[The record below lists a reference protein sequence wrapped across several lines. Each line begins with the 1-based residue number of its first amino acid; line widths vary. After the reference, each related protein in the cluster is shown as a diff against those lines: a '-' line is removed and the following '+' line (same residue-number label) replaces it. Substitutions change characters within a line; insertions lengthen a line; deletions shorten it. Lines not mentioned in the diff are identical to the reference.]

1 MSKNSFKDKLKE
13 IFIKEL
19 KIKVN
24 EKNKINDFEE
34 WDSLANFNILLSCEK
49 NFKVKFSPKEF
60 NKLNSFKEILKVV
73 KYKKEL
79 K

>member
-24 EKNKINDFEE
+24 KKNKINDFEE

-49 NFKVKFSPKEF
+49 NFKVKFTPKEF

>member
-13 IFIKEL
+13 IFIQEL